1 MSFNESILSK
11 VLARTIVSSDER
23 SDFLAFATP
32 VYCPDLNGVKAEKVF
47 IVQPTEPTEPTEPT
61 TQETDDVNADL
72 ITVTLGQQFEF
83 AMTIPHDVD
92 LKTDFNL
99 LNIIRSFAY
108 QMFKHE
114 VSNNI
119 ASTMS
124 VNSAMYTTSTAQSSL
139 NKAVGSAFHE
149 FVFNGTGSK
158 FSIYKFDNGAPVVYA
173 VGGNEVKLNK
183 EAVTG
188 ENDVD
193 LTMANFFSVFSDKDS
208 NNPAMYLVEKPT
220 LLLNEATHETFYHQ
234 LASGD
239 IKSALVNKMEVAAAH
254 ETIKEDYI
262 GILGT
267 NNAFAVA
274 FTEPRVKIVPSQTE
288 FADVVKVYISYGIA
302 LVNPEDLIQIP
313 ALTTQP

>member
-119 ASTMS
+119 ASYIFGNTEDF
-124 VNSAMYTTSTAQSSL
+124 TTATAGSSL
-139 NKAVGSAFHE
+139 AAALGSAFHE
-149 FVFNGTGSK
+149 YVFNGTGSK

-193 LTMANFFSVFSDKDS
+193 LTMANFFSIYSDKDS

-220 LLLNEATHETFYHQ
+220 LLLNEATHEIFYHQ
-234 LASGD
+234 LASGG
-239 IKSALVNKMEVAAAH
+239 IGSALVDKMDIAAAH
-254 ETIKEDYI
+254 ETMADTMI